1 MILSFQ
7 FATKVA
13 PMLFAIIIIKINKQC
28 SIYEFIFF
36 LQRRNSGNN
45 TNTLIPSIYICSGI
59 TWNKLVFEH
68 YKSNS
73 VFEIQY

>member
-36 LQRRNSGNN
+36 CKEETQE
-45 TNTLIPSIYICSGI
+45 TTPI
-59 TWNKLVFEH
+59 H
-68 YKSNS
+68 
-73 VFEIQY
+73 